1 MYQDYRYFDITPL
14 KQENVYQY
22 KKKKNCSVFRKRK
35 NPSILMT
42 SRK

>member
-22 KKKKNCSVFRKRK
+22 KKKTVVFLEKGK
-35 NPSILMT
+35 IQVY
-42 SRK
+42 